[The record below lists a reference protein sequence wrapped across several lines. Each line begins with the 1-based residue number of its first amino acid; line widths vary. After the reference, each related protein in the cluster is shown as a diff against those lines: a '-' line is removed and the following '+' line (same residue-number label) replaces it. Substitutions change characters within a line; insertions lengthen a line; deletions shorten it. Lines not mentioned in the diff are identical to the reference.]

1 MLRLTAASGLT
12 TIFAELLAPAAT
24 SVAAMNGDVA
34 PAVLVSVAVNV
45 CVPPSA
51 AVNV

>member
-1 MLRLTAASGLT
+1 MLKFTAASGLT
-12 TIFAELLAPAAT
+12 AMFAELWTPVAT

-34 PAVLVSVAVNV
+34 PAALVSVAVNG

-51 AVNV
+51 SVKV